1 MNFKQYNFQSFI
13 MEAIEELG
21 FKEPTEIQQR
31 IIPIIQSNKSV
42 VGRSQTGSGK
52 SHSFLL
58 PILNKIDPTKDE
70 VQAIITAPSRELAEQ
85 LYQVAAQIV
94 AKAPTEI
101 RVTNYVGGTDKKRQ
115 LAKLENNQPHVV
127 IGTPGRILDLVNEQ
141 GLKVHTAGI
150 LVVDE
155 ADMTLDLGFLHD
167 VDQIAGRLPREL
179 QMLVF
184 SATIPQ
190 KLQPFLMKYMEKPQ
204 IINLEPKDVIAP
216 TITNYLLPT
225 KGQTKI
231 KVLED
236 VLSIGQQ
243 YFTLVFA
250 NTKQNVNEIANA
262 LKEKGYDC
270 AVLHGDIPA
279 RERKR
284 IMRRVHNLEY
294 QLMIATDLAA
304 RGIDIEGVSHVINY
318 EIPKDSDFF
327 VHRIGRTGRKDL
339 AGTAITLYSPD
350 EEKSVNEL
358 ERIGIQF
365 QTVRIKDGGFEEID
379 DRRNRQ
385 RKNTKSQT
393 EVDPRIRGMVKKAK
407 KKVKPNYKKKLNE
420 QIKRQ
425 SKTNRGSD
433 FNRKKKK

>member
-379 DRRNRQ
+379 DRRTRQ

-420 QIKRQ
+420 QIKKQ
-425 SKTNRGSD
+425 SKMNRGSD
-433 FNRKKKK
+433 FNRKRKK

>member
-385 RKNTKSQT
+385 RKNTKSQR